1 MLHVAGWG
9 PNPRKRGA
17 MTELE
22 ASGQWSR
29 HGRQRAAQSNLSGDD
44 VDLVRRYGVLEHR
57 TGVRFYFIGRR
68 EVERYRHAAP
78 RLVKLHDIVMI
89 VSQDGDTVIT
99 VYRNR
104 HALKH
109 IRRKSKINF
118 RAAA

>member
-1 MLHVAGWG
+1 
-9 PNPRKRGA
+9 

-22 ASGQWSR
+22 ASAQFSR
-29 HGRQRAAQSNLSGDD
+29 HGRQRAAQSNLSEDD

-68 EVERYRHAAP
+68 EVERYRHVAP
-78 RLVKLHDIVMI
+78 RLAKLHDIVMI

-104 HALKH
+104 QALKH
-109 IRRKSKINF
+109 IRRKSKKRF
-118 RAAA
+118 RADA